1 MPQPQ
6 FEAVAGV
13 ILVQDG
19 AVLLQH
25 RDDIPTIRF
34 PGCWAIFGGHVE
46 AGETPEEAA
55 RREVEEELCYRLEG
69 PLTLVH
75 HARYVEERRE
85 RFFFAAELP
94 VPLSALTLCEGQGM
108 ALLRPADFDRYP
120 LVPLHREILERFF
133 AEAETKKGP
142 ANHPCE

>member
-1 MPQPQ
+1 MSGSETEGRFELTQPE

-13 ILVQDG
+13 ILVREG

-34 PGCWAIFGGHVE
+34 PGSWAIFGGHVE
-46 AGETPEEAA
+46 AGETPEAAA
-55 RREVEEELCYRLEG
+55 RREVEEELCFRLEG
-69 PLTLVH
+69 PLTLIH
-75 HARYVEERRE
+75 HARYPEEGRE

-108 ALLRPADFDRYP
+108 ALLRPDEFAHYP
-120 LVPLHREILERFF
+120 LVPLHREILERYF
-133 AEAETKKGP
+133 AG
-142 ANHPCE
+142 